1 MAQSRLALFLV
12 LSSLFCGENSLA
24 REIKHLVVNEKIDRV
39 GALQNGGSGEELL
52 GFGWKSFGQASFNP
66 FIGDTGKKLYSE
78 IMKSFSDQFFEQQRD
93 LNKVYKIGSNYEHEF
108 ESE

>member
-52 GFGWKSFGQASFNP
+52 GFG
-66 FIGDTGKKLYSE
+66 
-78 IMKSFSDQFFEQQRD
+78 
-93 LNKVYKIGSNYEHEF
+93 
-108 ESE
+108 

>member
-52 GFGWKSFGQASFNP
+52 VLDEKALVKRAL
-66 FIGDTGKKLYSE
+66 IL
-78 IMKSFSDQFFEQQRD
+78 
-93 LNKVYKIGSNYEHEF
+93 L
-108 ESE
+108 